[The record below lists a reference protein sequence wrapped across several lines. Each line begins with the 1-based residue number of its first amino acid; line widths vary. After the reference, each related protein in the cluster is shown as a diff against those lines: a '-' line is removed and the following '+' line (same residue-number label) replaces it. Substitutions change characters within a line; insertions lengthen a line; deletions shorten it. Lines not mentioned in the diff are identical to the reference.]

1 MRTPLTPQ
9 AERVTCKERTKK
21 LEALSKLK
29 QEEDKLRASLQKMH
43 DHDPTVLRGLK
54 RAAESSF
61 ADCNRRPRPPY
72 AVTPPHTS
80 FLCE

>member
-1 MRTPLTPQ
+1 M
-9 AERVTCKERTKK
+9 TCKERTKK

-54 RAAESSF
+54 RAAENSF
-61 ADCNRRPRPPY
+61 VDCNRRPPY
-72 AVTPPHTS
+72 AGNPPSPPTHVL
-80 FLCE
+80 LCE